1 MIAIKVG
8 MRYTIADFFLSGG
21 QTMHL
26 FFDHDSPIMQ
36 FLNRFSSLIILNILF
51 LCTSIPFFTI
61 GASLTAL
68 YDVVFRLDTSR
79 EGKTVSTYF
88 RSFRKNFWQ
97 STPVWLVFLLLIV
110 TSCVNMTV
118 FSNMGGNVGHIL
130 FVLSTVILINCMLVL
145 GYSFPLIS
153 QFDNT
158 FVNTLKNS
166 LLLAIANLPRTLIV
180 AVINCFPWA
189 LLLMN
194 LYAFIQLGFLWFA
207 LYFAAAAYF
216 NSRVLMKVFD
226 SLKEQSNK

>member
-1 MIAIKVG
+1 
-8 MRYTIADFFLSGG
+8 
-21 QTMHL
+21 
-26 FFDHDSPIMQ
+26 MQ

-51 LCTSIPFFTI
+51 LCTSIPIFTN

-88 RSFRKNFWQ
+88 RSFRKNFRQ

-130 FVLSTVILINCMLVL
+130 FVLSTFILINCMLVL
-145 GYSFPLIS
+145 SYAFPLIS

-226 SLKEQSNK
+226 ALKEQSNK